1 MSKAEISRARNSNRD
16 RYKVPGHSDY
26 EKRPIN
32 ALYFRPGEGTR
43 HAMAKAL
50 SGYMLN
56 TYGTVFMDDSRIRL
70 ALKMLSAAVDEVKK
84 ERALKRACKWFISEA
99 QERTKAF
106 GHQHGGTS
114 NPVRDIVCLDD
125 GIQHELETEKD
136 RAKRHEKP
144 VEVWMV

>member
-1 MSKAEISRARNSNRD
+1 MSKAQISMSRKENRD
-16 RYKVPGHSDY
+16 IYKVPGHNDY

-32 ALYFRPGEGTR
+32 ALYFRPSEGTR

-50 SGYMLN
+50 AGYMLN
-56 TYGTVFMDDSRIRL
+56 TYGEIFMDDSRIRL
-70 ALKMLSAAVDEVKK
+70 ALKTLSIAVDEVKK
-84 ERALKRACKWFISEA
+84 ERSIKRGSAWFISEA

-106 GHQHGGTS
+106 GHKPGETA

-125 GIQHELETEKD
+125 GTQHEFETEKA